1 MSRAA
6 KPITVTLRGAVTRTT
21 AELTD
26 PAQDGR
32 GATVRIVDETTL
44 RFTWN
49 GRRRVL
55 TDTRTRETETH
66 TEQG

>member
-21 AELTD
+21 AELTAYA
-26 PAQDGR
+26 PGR
-32 GATVRIVDETTL
+32 GLVVRIVDETTL

-49 GRRRVL
+49 GRRRII
-55 TDTRTRETETH
+55 TDSRTRETEVQ